1 MINIFIGSFIICS
14 VCFIFIGVG
23 VLFLGKTAKHEAC
36 GRVPDLEDQNEC
48 ASQKAGLCPFE
59 DKTGALKIQRKT
71 RLTYP
76 KI

>member
-1 MINIFIGSFIICS
+1 MVEQLIGSFIICS
-14 VCFIFIGVG
+14 ISFILIGVG

-36 GRVPDLEDQNEC
+36 GRVPEIEAQNEC

-59 DKTGALKIQRKT
+59 DDTGALKMQRRS
-71 RLTYP
+71 RLSYP

>member
-1 MINIFIGSFIICS
+1 MLDIFFGTFIICIIS
-14 VCFIFIGVG
+14 FICFGIG

-36 GRVPDLEDQNEC
+36 GRVPEIEVQNEC

-59 DKTGALKIQRKT
+59 DDTGALKMQRKS
-71 RLTYP
+71 RLSYP